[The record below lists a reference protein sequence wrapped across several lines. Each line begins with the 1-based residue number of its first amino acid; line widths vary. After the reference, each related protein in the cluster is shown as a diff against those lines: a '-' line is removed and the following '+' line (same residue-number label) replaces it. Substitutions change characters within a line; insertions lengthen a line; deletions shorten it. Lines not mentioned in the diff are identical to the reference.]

1 MKIFILLALGFILT
15 GKLLTS
21 YDIIKRT
28 YSSETFRLYLKL
40 IYVLKNQLIKGI
52 RLYDFN

>member
-40 IYVLKNQLIKGI
+40 IYVLKNQLIEGI